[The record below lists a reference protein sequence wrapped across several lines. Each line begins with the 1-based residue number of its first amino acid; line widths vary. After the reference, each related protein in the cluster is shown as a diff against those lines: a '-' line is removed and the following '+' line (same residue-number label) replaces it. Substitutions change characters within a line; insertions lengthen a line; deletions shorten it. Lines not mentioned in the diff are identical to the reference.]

1 MPEARA
7 SRTIVIERPIAEVF
21 AFMTDYRNNPRWQEG
36 LVRVEQA
43 DVPPRVGSSITT
55 TRTVMGRTN
64 TTEIRVTTYEENRR
78 FRSNSASGKRGPVQH
93 EGGYDFEPAGE
104 SATRVIYEGSITT
117 GRLLGPVGR
126 LLAKGFQK
134 QMNSSLE
141 RLKTLLETTP

>member
-7 SRTIVIERPIAEVF
+7 SRTIVIDRPTAEVF
-21 AFMTDYRNNPRWQEG
+21 ALMTDYRNNPRWQEG

-55 TRTVMGRTN
+55 
-64 TTEIRVTTYEENRR
+64 YEENHR
-78 FRSNSASGKRGPVQH
+78 FRSKSASGKRGPVQY

-104 SATRVIYEGSITT
+104 SATRVIYEGSIRT

-126 LLAKGFQK
+126 LLAKGFHK
-134 QMNSSLE
+134 HMNSSLE